1 MVAKS
6 KRTGRI
12 PKLTPEVHKDIIRD
26 LGAGVPREH
35 AAEHAGVHRTTL
47 FRWLAR
53 GRKDKSGP
61 FRDLCNAVK
70 KAEAEAVAASVARI
84 RRAAQGGQVIERTT
98 TTTTRKD
105 GSSTTK
111 VVEKT
116 TAGQWTADAWWLERR
131 HPEEFASNR
140 QEAKELREQ
149 LKALL
154 KLVADGK
161 LGATTAPASPT
172 ADTLGGEASPEA
184 V

>member
-1 MVAKS
+1 VAKS

-12 PKLTPEVHKDIIRD
+12 PKLTPEIHAAVVRDIA
-26 LGAGVPREH
+26 AGVPREH
-35 AAEHAGVHRTTL
+35 AAERASIHRATL

-53 GRKDKSGP
+53 GRKDRAGP
-61 FRDLCNAVK
+61 YRDLCDAVK
-70 KAEAEAVAASVARI
+70 RAEADALAASVARI

-111 VVEKT
+111 VVERM

-131 HPEEFASNR
+131 HPDEFAGNR
-140 QEAKELREQ
+140 HEAKELREQ

-154 KLVADGK
+154 KLVSDGK
-161 LGATTAPASPT
+161 LGATAPAGPT
-172 ADTLGGEASPEA
+172 ADALGGEASA
-184 V
+184 QSV